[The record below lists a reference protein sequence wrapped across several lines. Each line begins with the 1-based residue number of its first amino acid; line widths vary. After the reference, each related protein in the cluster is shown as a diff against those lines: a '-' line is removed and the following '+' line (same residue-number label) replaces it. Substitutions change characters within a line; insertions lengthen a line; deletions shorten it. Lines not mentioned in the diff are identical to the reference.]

1 MHYRLDTAA
10 PSSENWTLS
19 DAMSDGAAMETK
31 LTLTVMEAAELLG
44 IGRSTAYEAVASGKI
59 PTLTIGHR
67 KLVPRAGLMRMI
79 EDASAPKTPEAT

>member
-1 MHYRLDTAA
+1 
-10 PSSENWTLS
+10 
-19 DAMSDGAAMETK
+19 METK

-67 KLVPRAGLMRMI
+67 KLVPRVALMRMI
-79 EDASAPKTPEAT
+79 EDASVPKTPEAT